1 MPRDNNT
8 GRTVKPGNATAK
20 MSRNAWAG
28 VAIAAAL
35 KTYGMLANR
44 GSSRGR
50 SGAVAERSH
59 SASSASAGGAGEGA
73 TRPTEIPKAGWW
85 AILKRT
91 WTQMSEDNVSMLA
104 GGVAFFAMLSIFP
117 ALTALVSLYG
127 LVADPATVEQQ
138 VAAMG
143 TVLPP
148 EALEIISG
156 WLHNLVQQPTQK
168 FGISLIVSVAL
179 ALWSARAGTGMLMTA
194 LNICYGEK
202 ETRNFFWFNL
212 QALALTLGLV
222 LFGILAL
229 VFVAVVPAVLNL
241 LPLPDSWKT
250 GLALARWPILAILV
264 TVVLAAIY
272 RYAPDRADPK
282 WRWVTTGSAVATVL
296 WIAASVGFSIYVSKF
311 GNYDETYGSLGA
323 VIILLFWFYITSYVI
338 LAGGELNAEIERQT
352 ARDTTTEPEKPM
364 GRRGA
369 RMADTVAS

>member
-50 SGAVAERSH
+50 LGAVAERSH

-127 LVADPATVEQQ
+127 LVADPTTVEQQ

-148 EALEIISG
+148 EALQIRAGFGNLNSGISG
-156 WLHNLVQQPTQK
+156 
-168 FGISLIVSVAL
+168 VSA
-179 ALWSARAGTGMLMTA
+179 
-194 LNICYGEK
+194 
-202 ETRNFFWFNL
+202 
-212 QALALTLGLV
+212 
-222 LFGILAL
+222 
-229 VFVAVVPAVLNL
+229 
-241 LPLPDSWKT
+241 
-250 GLALARWPILAILV
+250 
-264 TVVLAAIY
+264 
-272 RYAPDRADPK
+272 
-282 WRWVTTGSAVATVL
+282 
-296 WIAASVGFSIYVSKF
+296 
-311 GNYDETYGSLGA
+311 
-323 VIILLFWFYITSYVI
+323 
-338 LAGGELNAEIERQT
+338 
-352 ARDTTTEPEKPM
+352 
-364 GRRGA
+364 
-369 RMADTVAS
+369 

>member
-1 MPRDNNT
+1 MPRDDGT
-8 GRTVKPGNATAK
+8 GRTATSGTVTAK
-20 MSRNAWAG
+20 MSGDAWAG

-35 KTYGMLANR
+35 KTYGVLANR
-44 GSSRGR
+44 EAGRDRSDKAAGR
-50 SGAVAERSH
+50 SHGASPTNAK
-59 SASSASAGGAGEGA
+59 GTGEGA
-73 TRPTEIPKAGWW
+73 TKPTEIPKAGWW

-91 WTQMSEDNVSMLA
+91 WAQMSEDNVSMLA

-117 ALTALVSLYG
+117 ALTAMVSLYG
-127 LVADPATVEQQ
+127 LVADPRTVEQQ
-138 VAAMG
+138 VTAMG
-143 TVLPP
+143 AVLPP
-148 EALEIISG
+148 EALQIISG
-156 WLHNLVQQPTQK
+156 WLHNLVEQPTQK

-241 LPLPDSWKT
+241 LPLPESWKT
-250 GLALARWPILAILV
+250 GLAVARWPILAVLV
-264 TVVLAAIY
+264 TLVLAVVY

-282 WRWVTTGSAVATVL
+282 WRWVTPGSAVATVL
-296 WIAASVGFSIYVSKF
+296 WITASVAFSIYVSKF

-352 ARDTTTEPEKPM
+352 ARDTTTKPERPM
-364 GRRGA
+364 GSRGA

>member
-8 GRTVKPGNATAK
+8 DRTVRPGNAATK
-20 MSRNAWAG
+20 ISGDVWAG
-28 VAIAAAL
+28 MAIAAAL
-35 KTYGMLANR
+35 KTYGVLANR
-44 GSSRGR
+44 GASRGR
-50 SGAVAERSH
+50 SGQVAERSQRD
-59 SASSASAGGAGEGA
+59 SSAGAGEGA
-73 TRPTEIPKAGWW
+73 TKPTEIPKRGWW

-91 WTQMSEDNVSMLA
+91 WAQMSEDNVSMLA

-127 LVADPATVEQQ
+127 LVADPRTVEQQ

-148 EALEIISG
+148 EALQIISG

-296 WIAASVGFSIYVSKF
+296 WIAASV
-311 GNYDETYGSLGA
+311 ETYGSLGA